1 MKTALNRLV
10 ARIGAVFTRE
20 PLDRDFDEELQ
31 SHFAMLVDDNERR
44 GMTRDAAER
53 AARLT
58 LGATAQLRE
67 SHRDERGLPALE
79 TLLQD
84 VRYAFRVLRRD
95 AGFTFFAILIVGLGI
110 GASVTIYSIVSALL
124 LRPLPYAEPSR
135 LVWIANASRK
145 DPGLSGETVP
155 VLHYDA
161 LRTQTKAFSDVGAYF
176 AFYSQGAATLTG
188 TGEPERLTAVPV
200 SENFFSVLGVR
211 PTLGRTFTAEECLW
225 QAPKVAILSERL
237 WRRRFASSPDVV
249 GRRILVNDDPVTI
262 VGVLPASFDFGSV
275 FAPGTRV
282 DFYSPFPISKETDRW
297 GNTLAMIGRLNPG
310 VSVEQ
315 AQAEMRVLSPRI
327 QRRDPDR
334 NFNLT
339 VSRLADHVSG
349 RQRPALMVLASAVA
363 VLMLIVCANLSNL
376 LMARMASRNREL
388 AIRAALGAGRLRLIR
403 QLLTES
409 LVLSGLGAALGL
421 ALAVAATRV
430 VSRVD
435 ALSIPLI
442 DTVRV
447 DGGALAFAMLATIV
461 AGLFFGLVPAL
472 QVPSLTLRRALTDGG
487 RGSSH
492 GRRHVWIR
500 GSLVVAEIAL
510 ACVLL
515 VGAGLLTR
523 SLLHVLELDLGFQPD
538 RAAAFRLDPGSG
550 YSTQEQ
556 RNTFYDE
563 ALRRVRSIAG
573 IEAVGLGDSL
583 PFGPNRTWI
592 TGAKGHAYTRENPP
606 PPVFPF
612 IVSDGYLG
620 AMGIPLRAGRDFNE
634 HDTLTSKP
642 VALINETLARLL
654 WPGQDPIGQT
664 LLFPEREVVGVVAD
678 VRHLALEE
686 PAGNELYLPLHQ
698 MDDHFPMDLVIRTA
712 LPSAALASQVRLAL
726 KPIAP
731 APELSTNEF
740 RTLQDIVDRRASPR
754 RFVVTVLGGFA
765 VFALVLA
772 SLGIYAVVAYTVNQ
786 RQQEFGIRI
795 ALGASTGELVGS
807 VMMQT
812 LRLAGLGVAI
822 GLAGSLALSRV
833 ISGLLYGVEST
844 DPATFGAMVA
854 VLLTVAGVAG
864 FLPARLASRV
874 DPAVTLRAD

>member
-1 MKTALNRLV
+1 MRTGVNRLL
-10 ARIGAVFTRE
+10 ARIRAIFTRA

-31 SHFAMLVDDNERR
+31 SHADMLVDDYVSR
-44 GMTRDAAER
+44 GMSPDAAQR

-58 LGATAQLRE
+58 LGAAAQLRE
-67 SHRDERGLPALE
+67 SHRDERGLPALD

-95 AGFTFFAILIVGLGI
+95 AAFTFFAVLIVGLGI

-124 LRPLPYAEPSR
+124 LRPLPFANPSQ
-135 LVWIANASRK
+135 LVWIANTSPKA
-145 DPGLSGETVP
+145 PGLSGETVP
-155 VLHYDA
+155 VLHYVD

-176 AFYSQGAATLTG
+176 AFYSAGAATLTG
-188 TGEPERLTAVPV
+188 SGEPERLTGVPV
-200 SENFFSVLGVR
+200 SQNFFSVLGVR
-211 PTLGRTFTAEECLW
+211 PVLGRTFSNDECLW
-225 QAPKVAILSERL
+225 QAPKVAILSERI
-237 WRRRFASSPDVV
+237 WQRRFASSPDVI

-262 VGVLPASFDFGSV
+262 VGVMSDSFDFGSV

-282 DFYSPFPISKETDRW
+282 DFYFPFALTKETDRW
-297 GNTLAMIGRLNPG
+297 GNTLAMIGRLRPG
-310 VSVEQ
+310 VSLQQ
-315 AQAEMRVLSPRI
+315 AQAEMRVLSPQI
-327 QRRDPDR
+327 QRRDAYRTFD
-334 NFNLT
+334 LT
-339 VSRLADHVSG
+339 VSRLEDHVSG
-349 RQRPALMVLASAVA
+349 RLRPALFVLASAVA
-363 VLMLIVCANLSNL
+363 FLMLIVCANLSNL

-388 AIRAALGAGRLRLIR
+388 AIRAALGAGRLRLLR

-409 LVLSGLGAALGL
+409 LVLSGLGAAIGLG
-421 ALAVAATRV
+421 LAVAATRL

-435 ALSIPLI
+435 TLSIPLI
-442 DTVRV
+442 GTVRV
-447 DGGALAFAMLATIV
+447 DGGALAFTMLAAILS
-461 AGLFFGLVPAL
+461 GLIFGLVPAL

-492 GRRHVWIR
+492 GRKHVWIR

-523 SLLHVLELDLGFQPD
+523 SLLHVLDLNLGFQPE
-538 RAAAFRLDPGSG
+538 RAAALGLDPGRS
-550 YSTQEQ
+550 YSNQEQ
-556 RNTFYDE
+556 RNTFYDD
-563 ALRRVRSIAG
+563 ALRRVRNIPG
-573 IEAVGLGDSL
+573 MEAAGLGDSL
-583 PFGPNRTWI
+583 PFGRNRTWI
-592 TGAKGHAYTRENPP
+592 TGKKGQSYTVDNPP
-606 PPVFPF
+606 PPVFPR

-634 HDTLTSKP
+634 HDTLASKP
-642 VALINETLARLL
+642 VAMINETLAKLL

-664 LLFPEREVVGVVAD
+664 LLFPEREVIGVVAD

-686 PAGNELYLPLHQ
+686 AAGNELYLSLRQ
-698 MDDHFPMDLVIRTA
+698 MDDHFPMDLVMRTA
-712 LPSAALASQVRLAL
+712 LPPGALASQVRLAL

-731 APELSTNEF
+731 DLPTNEF

-754 RFVVTVLGGFA
+754 RFVVTVLAGFA
-765 VFALVLA
+765 AFALVLA
-772 SLGIYAVVAYTVNQ
+772 SLGIYAVISYTVNQ
-786 RQQEFGIRI
+786 RRQEFGIRI

-812 LRLAGLGVAI
+812 LRLALLGVAI

-833 ISGLLYGVEST
+833 MSGLLYGVDST
-844 DPATFGAMVA
+844 DPVTFAVMVA
-854 VLLTVAGVAG
+854 VLLAVAVVAG